1 MRKNYKKSFFAL
13 VFVLAFFV
21 PFYAEG
27 EKYTLSAD
35 EAVEIALKNNV
46 SVKNSKISLEAAQRA
61 KNHSWNSVSP
71 TFSLG
76 ASGSVPV
83 DGLTGGDQTSN
94 YSADFGISA
103 TVSLKF
109 TAKLYTA
116 MEEAKLSYEQSK
128 ISFDDVLRKIEL
140 SVRTAY
146 YELIYNREYIEL
158 QEENLKIAKTQYE
171 NNLAKYNSGRLSEVD
186 ALSAEVNY
194 KSKIPVVESART
206 TFKNAM
212 DSFKQAVGLMID
224 DEIELSGSL
233 EDFLFLDEIKVDTKT
248 LTSSGVRQL
257 EIQLKEAE
265 NSVLEKKFSAFAPSL
280 DASFKW
286 GDEKWYAGYDGT
298 APEAK
303 KSASLTLIA
312 SIPLDGILPWSVK
325 NDAVD
330 SDLDAVKKAEL
341 DLDDGRKTFLRT
353 VNSYLRSIAQS
364 QEAVRYKQANVE
376 LARRTYEMTFES
388 YNRGTKDLLTLQS
401 ANNTLLSAQVT
412 LNSEIL
418 TLAENILSF
427 EQAAGLEF
435 GSLMSGS
442 GN

>member
-94 YSADFGISA
+94 YSAAFGISA

-109 TAKLYTA
+109 TAKLYTE
-116 MEEAKLSYEQSK
+116 MEGAKLSYEQSK

-341 DLDDGRKTFLRT
+341 ELDDGKKTFLRT

>member
-21 PFYAEG
+21 SFYAEG

-83 DGLTGGDQTSN
+83 DGLTGGDQSSD
-94 YSADFGISA
+94 YSAAFGISA
-103 TVSLKF
+103 AVSLNF
-109 TAKLYTA
+109 TANLYTS
-116 MEEAKLSYEQSK
+116 MEGAKLSYEQSK
-128 ISFDDVLRKIEL
+128 ISFDDALRQIEL

-146 YELIYNREYIEL
+146 YELIYNRENIEL

-233 EDFLFLDEIKVDTKT
+233 EDFLFLDEIKVDTKN
-248 LTSSGVRQL
+248 LTSSGVKQL

-265 NSVLEKKFSAFAPSL
+265 NSVLDKKFSAFAPSL
-280 DASFKW
+280 NASLKW
-286 GDEKWYAGYDGT
+286 EDGKWYAGYDGT

-303 KSASLTLIA
+303 KSATLTLSA

-330 SDLDAVKKAEL
+330 SAMDAVKKAEL
-341 DLDDGRKTFLRT
+341 ELDDGKKTFLRT

-376 LARRTYEMTFES
+376 LAKRTYEMTLEAYS
-388 YNRGTKDLLTLQS
+388 RGTKDLLTLQS

-418 TLAENILSF
+418 SLGETILSF
-427 EQAAGLEF
+427 EKEAGLEF
-435 GSLMSGS
+435 GSLMKKNSE
-442 GN
+442 

>member
-94 YSADFGISA
+94 YSAAFGISA

-109 TAKLYTA
+109 TAKLYTE
-116 MEEAKLSYEQSK
+116 MEGAKLSYEQSK

-330 SDLDAVKKAEL
+330 SALDAVKKAEL

-435 GSLMSGS
+435 GSLMSGT

>member
-94 YSADFGISA
+94 YSAAFGISA

-109 TAKLYTA
+109 TAKLYTE
-116 MEEAKLSYEQSK
+116 MEGAKLSYEQSK

>member
-94 YSADFGISA
+94 YSAAFGISA

-109 TAKLYTA
+109 TAKLYTE
-116 MEEAKLSYEQSK
+116 MEGAKLSYEQSK

-330 SDLDAVKKAEL
+330 SDLDAVKKSGTGSGRWAE
-341 DLDDGRKTFLRT
+341 DF
-353 VNSYLRSIAQS
+353 
-364 QEAVRYKQANVE
+364 
-376 LARRTYEMTFES
+376 FE
-388 YNRGTKDLLTLQS
+388 DCEF
-401 ANNTLLSAQVT
+401 LSAVDCP
-412 LNSEIL
+412 E
-418 TLAENILSF
+418 
-427 EQAAGLEF
+427 
-435 GSLMSGS
+435 SGS
-442 GN
+442 GAVQAGQRGTCQKDLRDDF

>member
-71 TFSLG
+71 TFSLE
-76 ASGSVPV
+76 ASGFVPV

-103 TVSLKF
+103 TVSLDF

-233 EDFLFLDEIKVDTKT
+233 EDFLF
-248 LTSSGVRQL
+248 
-257 EIQLKEAE
+257 
-265 NSVLEKKFSAFAPSL
+265 
-280 DASFKW
+280 
-286 GDEKWYAGYDGT
+286 
-298 APEAK
+298 
-303 KSASLTLIA
+303 
-312 SIPLDGILPWSVK
+312 
-325 NDAVD
+325 
-330 SDLDAVKKAEL
+330 
-341 DLDDGRKTFLRT
+341 
-353 VNSYLRSIAQS
+353 
-364 QEAVRYKQANVE
+364 
-376 LARRTYEMTFES
+376 
-388 YNRGTKDLLTLQS
+388 
-401 ANNTLLSAQVT
+401 
-412 LNSEIL
+412 
-418 TLAENILSF
+418 
-427 EQAAGLEF
+427 F
-435 GSLMSGS
+435 G
-442 GN
+442 